1 MVDATVDVRVA
12 RLGVL
17 EELCVPELEGV
28 CAAVVVAV
36 AVCVA
41 VALSESVVEGVPVPV
56 LKDE

>member
-1 MVDATVDVRVA
+1 MVDATVTVRVPT
-12 RLGVL
+12 LGVL
-17 EELCVPELEGV
+17 EGLCVPELEGV